1 MLAVA
6 YGSLLFST
14 IGLNQGDGVTLMELT
29 ERQERVLR
37 AIEAARTATR
47 RTSEFIHANPEVA
60 MTEEKSS
67 AALAD
72 LMEEFGFEVERR
84 PATSRRLSWR
94 GAAPARR

>member
-1 MLAVA
+1 M
-6 YGSLLFST
+6 ST
-14 IGLNQGDGVTLMELT
+14 TTGNLT

-47 RTSEFIHANPEVA
+47 KTSEFIYANPEVA

-72 LMEEFGFEVERR
+72 LMEEFGFDVERGVGGVKT
-84 PATSRRLSWR
+84 AFVAKR
-94 GAAPARR
+94 GSGSPVIGFLA